1 MGHLTTVATCTLNQW
16 ALDWEGNTARIIES
30 IKRAKQAGA
39 KLRVGPELEISGYD
53 CLDHFLENDVY
64 LHSWEMMARILADE
78 ECHGILLDI
87 GMPIMHRNLRFNC
100 RVIAI
105 DGKILLIRPKIWL
118 ANDGNYREMRYF
130 TPWERPRHVEDY
142 YLPRIIQRL
151 QGSTKVPFGD
161 AVISTPDTCLGA
173 ETCEELFTPAGP
185 HADMGLNGV
194 EIFTN
199 SSGSHHNLR
208 KLDQRVSL
216 ILEATRKSGGIY
228 LYSNL
233 QGGGGE
239 RLYYD
244 GCSMIVVNGEIVAQ
258 GTQFSLND
266 VEVVTATVDLEEV
279 RAFRFAPS
287 RGLQAVR
294 APEYRRIETSFSLSA
309 ESDQLDPGLSPSP
322 RLDVRYHLPEEE
334 IAFGPACWLWDYL
347 RRSQLAGFLVPLS
360 GGIDSCATAIIVFS
374 MCRLVIEAIEKG
386 NQQVVTDVKRIA
398 GVYEKEGW
406 LPKTPQELCYNIFH
420 TVYMGMAS
428 QSSKETRSRAKD
440 LSKAIGAYHVDLNI
454 DDIFNAQKD
463 TFAKATGFDPK
474 FKVYGGTQA
483 ENLALQNIQARTRM
497 VTAYEFS
504 QLLPTVR
511 KRPGGGGL
519 LVLGSA
525 NCDEALRGY
534 YTRYD
539 CSSADINPIGSISK
553 KDLKLFIAWAQK
565 EFELPILVDFL
576 NATPTAELE
585 PITKDY
591 VQADEVD
598 MGMTYD
604 ELSTFGIC
612 RKVLKLG
619 PYSMFEKLLHE
630 WKGLKPRDIATK
642 VKRFYHYYAVNRF
655 KMTTLTPSYHAE
667 SYSPDDNRYDLRPFL
682 LPPQYSSL
690 PFKKIDEL
698 VDKIENSEK
707 GESSSK

>member
-334 IAFGPACWLWDYL
+334 IALGPACWLWDYL

-374 MCRLVIEAIEKG
+374 MCRLVIEAIERG

-463 TFAKATGFDPK
+463 TFAKATGFNPK

-619 PYSMFEKLLHE
+619 PYGMFEKLLHE

>member
-1 MGHLTTVATCTLNQW
+1 
-16 ALDWEGNTARIIES
+16 
-30 IKRAKQAGA
+30 
-39 KLRVGPELEISGYD
+39 
-53 CLDHFLENDVY
+53 
-64 LHSWEMMARILADE
+64 
-78 ECHGILLDI
+78 
-87 GMPIMHRNLRFNC
+87 
-100 RVIAI
+100 
-105 DGKILLIRPKIWL
+105 
-118 ANDGNYREMRYF
+118 
-130 TPWERPRHVEDY
+130 
-142 YLPRIIQRL
+142 
-151 QGSTKVPFGD
+151 
-161 AVISTPDTCLGA
+161 
-173 ETCEELFTPAGP
+173 
-185 HADMGLNGV
+185 
-194 EIFTN
+194 
-199 SSGSHHNLR
+199 
-208 KLDQRVSL
+208 
-216 ILEATRKSGGIY
+216 
-228 LYSNL
+228 
-233 QGGGGE
+233 
-239 RLYYD
+239 
-244 GCSMIVVNGEIVAQ
+244 
-258 GTQFSLND
+258 
-266 VEVVTATVDLEEV
+266 
-279 RAFRFAPS
+279 
-287 RGLQAVR
+287 
-294 APEYRRIETSFSLSA
+294 
-309 ESDQLDPGLSPSP
+309 
-322 RLDVRYHLPEEE
+322 
-334 IAFGPACWLWDYL
+334 
-347 RRSQLAGFLVPLS
+347 
-360 GGIDSCATAIIVFS
+360 
-374 MCRLVIEAIEKG
+374 
-386 NQQVVTDVKRIA
+386 
-398 GVYEKEGW
+398 
-406 LPKTPQELCYNIFH
+406 
-420 TVYMGMAS
+420 
-428 QSSKETRSRAKD
+428 
-440 LSKAIGAYHVDLNI
+440 
-454 DDIFNAQKD
+454 
-463 TFAKATGFDPK
+463 
-474 FKVYGGTQA
+474 
-483 ENLALQNIQARTRM
+483 M